1 MLEKQTKIRKKIIKM
16 EDDLKDIGDG
26 GDGKNKQDNYK

>member
-1 MLEKQTKIRKKIIKM
+1 MLVKQKKIIKKNIKM

-26 GDGKNKQDNYK
+26 KNKEDNYK